1 MENNSSQN
9 SVLREHLLES
19 LNRSNLDVEFYK
31 KDGSLRTLYCTLN
44 CDAVHEYFEN
54 MTEEN
59 LEKERKKNPDVN
71 NVWDLEADAWRAFNI
86 NSIISYEVYE

>member
-1 MENNSSQN
+1 
-9 SVLREHLLES
+9 
-19 LNRSNLDVEFYK
+19 
-31 KDGSLRTLYCTLN
+31 
-44 CDAVHEYFEN
+44 